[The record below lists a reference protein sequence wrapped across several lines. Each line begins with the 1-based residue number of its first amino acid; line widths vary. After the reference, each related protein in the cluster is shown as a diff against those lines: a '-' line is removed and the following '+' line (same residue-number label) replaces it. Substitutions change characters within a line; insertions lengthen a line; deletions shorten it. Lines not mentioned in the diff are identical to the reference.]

1 MSAFIKKLFSIT
13 NKGENKIIQLLGVKI
28 EFTNYKK
35 KFDNLTKKF
44 NKLTEKNKRYLEI
57 IKTQPDIYE
66 IYIKNPQIEERDK
79 KYAPI
84 VRKKIDKLLNTNPYP
99 LFYTIEIETINKCN
113 GECQFCPVNKFDD
126 PRQLAIM
133 DTELFYT
140 IIAQLKEL
148 NFKGRVQLF
157 SNNEPLLD
165 KRIFDFAKHTKE
177 ELNKCHLVF
186 YTNGTLLDIDKFK
199 KLILYC
205 DTFCIDIYYDKE
217 EKKPNNIKPVIK
229 YCLQTPDL
237 QHKVKIQLI
246 NKAAIRN
253 SRGGKSKNRKNI
265 YTVQTPCLLP
275 FVQVVVRPTGEIS
288 LCCNDATGVF
298 TLGDLKQEKLI
309 DIWNGHYFNEIR
321 KKLRF
326 NREQIPMCHQCDG
339 FGGIIGTNSSS
350 EYVFTPDEL
359 KKSWD
364 YIKHNYSQIIE

>member
-177 ELNKCHLVF
+177 ELNKCHLIF

-217 EKKPNNIKPVIK
+217 EKIPNNIKPVIK

>member
-217 EKKPNNIKPVIK
+217 EKIPNNIKPVIK
-229 YCLQTPDL
+229 YCLQNPDL